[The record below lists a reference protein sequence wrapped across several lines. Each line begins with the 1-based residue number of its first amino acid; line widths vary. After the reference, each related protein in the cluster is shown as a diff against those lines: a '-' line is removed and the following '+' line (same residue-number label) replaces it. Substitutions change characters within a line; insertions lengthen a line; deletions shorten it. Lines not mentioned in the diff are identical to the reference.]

1 MHRVCR
7 ESVGRGGSVG
17 GVGVVMDE
25 DLKTVLRKYD
35 TAFCSVHLDNVS
47 LTIINCKDEDIAKST
62 INILTLALE
71 RIQDPWK
78 RLSLLADVAVTARQI
93 AIKTTEKMS
102 KDR

>member
-1 MHRVCR
+1 
-7 ESVGRGGSVG
+7 
-17 GVGVVMDE
+17 MDE
-25 DLKTVLRKYD
+25 DLRTVLRKYD

-47 LTIINCKDEDIAKST
+47 LTIINCKDEDVAKSA
-62 INILTLALE
+62 IDILTLALE

-102 KDR
+102 KDK

>member
-1 MHRVCR
+1 
-7 ESVGRGGSVG
+7 
-17 GVGVVMDE
+17 MDE

-35 TAFCSVHLDNVS
+35 TAFCSVHLDNVG
-47 LTIINCKDEDIAKST
+47 LTIVHGKDEDIAKSA
-62 INILTLALE
+62 IDILALALE

-102 KDR
+102 EDR